1 VLEDVIFS
9 AKAEIASST
18 WINQAGSGGKTL
30 TVISFEEKLEKLLV
44 MKSISLELVLRLVE
58 SLEENDQQPILDG
71 PIMYNLSVVDSSQ
84 IYVNVCL
91 QHYWCQ
97 SQ

>member
-1 VLEDVIFS
+1 
-9 AKAEIASST
+9 
-18 WINQAGSGGKTL
+18 
-30 TVISFEEKLEKLLV
+30 